1 MERLFL
7 KEGVLMK
14 LGKERLAVYLIL
26 PFLLGALLLVA
37 SVGEYFVSRE
47 AGTLCLVITVIYYG
61 VAVFLF
67 LYHKSNILRDYTDF
81 ALDFDKVQRKLLEEL
96 QVPYA
101 LLNSEGS
108 VIWNNEQFREVS
120 KRSHRG
126 YSIRELVPDVKAFS
140 LPKQAGDER
149 NYRAVIG
156 DRQYRMFMEMIDT
169 PELNEDLEA
178 QKIFDSKGKK
188 IDSLVAVFLF
198 DETEIRLL
206 KQENYDNR
214 QICGLLYI
222 DNYDEVLETVDEVK
236 RSLLTALVDQ
246 KINKYM
252 QTINALIKKIEKDKY
267 FFVFQNRYLP
277 ELTGKKFPIL
287 EEVRSVNLGTAESVI
302 TVSIGLGVNAPSYA
316 AGYEYARAA
325 IDLAL
330 GRGGDQAVVKDGDNI
345 TYFGGK
351 SESVEKSTR
360 VKARV
365 KAHALREMMEA
376 RDVVFIMGHANIDVD
391 AFGACIGVY
400 RIAKHLGKKAHI
412 VINEVGS
419 SVRPLISQFFNSN
432 EYEEDMFISNLK
444 AQELARPEEDLL
456 VIVDVN
462 RPSITECPE
471 LVDLMHDIIVLDHHR
486 LTTDSIE
493 NAQLSYVEP
502 YASSACELVA
512 EVLQYIGNGL
522 KLRPLEAEA
531 MYSGIM
537 IDTNNFL
544 TKTGVRTF
552 EAAAFL
558 RRNGADITRIRKA
571 FRMDMNEYLEK
582 AKAIAGTEIF
592 LDSFALAICDAE
604 GVESP
609 TVLGAQV
616 ANDLM
621 EINGIRASFV
631 FTPFKDKIYVSARSV
646 DEVNVQVIMEKL
658 GGGGHMTVAG
668 AQFTDIDAQEA
679 VRRVKAVLN
688 AMKRGGEL

>member
-1 MERLFL
+1 
-7 KEGVLMK
+7 MK
-14 LGKERLAVYLIL
+14 LGKERLVVYLL
-26 PFLLGALLLVA
+26 CPLLLGALLVIATL
-37 SVGEYFVSRE
+37 GGYLISRE
-47 AGTLCLVITVIYYG
+47 AGTMCLIVTVIYY
-61 VAVFLF
+61 ALALF
-67 LYHKSNILRDYTDF
+67 FYFYHRTGILRDYSDF
-81 ALDFDKVQRKLLEEL
+81 AMDYNKAQRTVIEEMKT
-96 QVPYA
+96 PYA
-101 LLNSEGS
+101 VLNSEGT
-108 VIWNNEQFREVS
+108 VIFSNAEFREIS
-120 KRSHRG
+120 RKSHRG
-126 YSIRELVPDVKAFS
+126 YSIRELLPGVKAFS
-140 LPKQAGDER
+140 IPKQTGEER

-156 DRQYRMFMEMIDT
+156 DKHFRVYMKTLSDASIG
-169 PELNEDLEA
+169 EDLKK
-178 QKIFDSKGKK
+178 QKVTDSKGRRP
-188 IDSLVAVFLF
+188 DYPVAVFLY
-198 DETEIRLL
+198 DETEIRML
-206 KQENYDNR
+206 KQENYENR

-252 QTINALIKKIEKDKY
+252 TGINALIKKIEKDKY
-267 FFVFQNRYLP
+267 FFVFQNKYLS
-277 ELTGKKFPIL
+277 ELTDRKFSIL

-316 AGYEYARAA
+316 VSYEYARAA

-330 GRGGDQAVVKDGDNI
+330 GRGGDQAVIKDGDNI
-345 TYFGGK
+345 TYYGGK

-365 KAHALREMMEA
+365 KAHALRELMEA
-376 RDVVFIMGHANIDVD
+376 KDVIYIMGHANSDVD

-400 RIAKHLGKKAHI
+400 RIAKHLGKKAH
-412 VINEVGS
+412 VVVNEVGS
-419 SVRPLISQFFNSN
+419 SVRPMITQFFNSTD
-432 EYEEDMFISNLK
+432 YEEDMFISNLK
-444 AQELARPEEDLL
+444 ALELAQPEDLL

-471 LVDLMHDIIVLDHHR
+471 LVDHIHDIIVLDHHR
-486 LTTDSIE
+486 LTTDSID

-512 EVLQYIGNGL
+512 EILQYIGDGL
-522 KLRPLEAEA
+522 KIRPLEAEA
-531 MYSGIM
+531 MYAGIM

-558 RRNGADITRIRKA
+558 RRNGADITKIRKA

-582 AKAIAGTEIF
+582 AKAIAGTEIY
-592 LDSFALAICDAE
+592 LDSFALAICEAE
-604 GVESP
+604 NVESP

-631 FTPFKDKIYVSARSV
+631 FTPYKDKIYVSARSV
-646 DEVNVQVIMEKL
+646 DEVNVQVVMEKL

-668 AQFTDIDAQEA
+668 TQFTDIDAEEA
-679 VRRVKAVLN
+679 VRRVKAVLYS
-688 AMKRGGEL
+688 MQRGGEL

>member
-1 MERLFL
+1 
-7 KEGVLMK
+7 MK
-14 LGKERLAVYLIL
+14 FGKERLAIYLIL
-26 PFLLGALLLVA
+26 PFLLGGLLLIA
-37 SVGEYFVSRE
+37 SIGEYFISRE
-47 AGTLCLVITVIYYG
+47 AGTLCLVITVLYYG
-61 VAVFLF
+61 VAIFLF

-81 ALDFDKVQRKLLEEL
+81 ALDFDKVQRTILEEMR
-96 QVPYA
+96 VPYA
-101 LLNSEGS
+101 ILNSEGN
-108 VIWNNEQFREVS
+108 VIWSNAKFREIS

-126 YSIRELVPDVKAFS
+126 YSFRDLVPDVKAFS
-140 LPKQAGDER
+140 LPKSDGDER

-156 DRQYRMFMEMIDT
+156 EKNFRIYMKMMIS
-169 PELNEDLEA
+169 PEFSEELAEKEIL
-178 QKIFDSKGKK
+178 DSKGKK
-188 IDSLVAVFLF
+188 LDHLIAVFLF

-214 QICGLLYI
+214 LICGLLYI
-222 DNYDEVLETVDEVK
+222 DNYDEVLEAVDEVK

-246 KINKYM
+246 KINRYM

-267 FFVFQNRYLP
+267 FFVFQNRYLR
-277 ELTGKKFPIL
+277 ELTDRKFSIL
-287 EEVRSVNLGTAESVI
+287 EEVRSVNLGTAESVV

-316 AGYEYARAA
+316 ASYDYARAA

-391 AFGACIGVY
+391 AFGSCVGVY

-412 VINEVGS
+412 VVNEVGS
-419 SVRPLISQFFNSN
+419 SVRPLISQFFNSS
-432 EYEEDMFISNLK
+432 EYDEDMFISNLK
-444 AQELARPEEDLL
+444 AQELARPEDLL

-471 LVDLMHDIIVLDHHR
+471 LVDQMHDIIVLDHHR

-512 EVLQYIGNGL
+512 EILQYIGDGL

-582 AKAIAGTEIF
+582 AKAIAGTEIY
-592 LDSFALAICDAE
+592 LDSFALAICDAQD
-604 GVESP
+604 VESP

-631 FTPFKDKIYVSARSV
+631 FTPYKEKIYVSARSV

-679 VRRVKAVLN
+679 VRKVKAVLN
-688 AMKRGGEL
+688 SMKRGGEL